1 MSLVSATI
9 TNVLAAPLG
18 ACVGAIVG
26 LGAAVAAGALVAGG
40 ALVGWGAAVGA
51 ATGAG
56 AHCVTNKVTSV
67 KAMASTTVF
76 LCAMFILL
84 SY

>member
-26 LGAAVAAGALVAGG
+26 LGAVVAAGALVAGG
-40 ALVGWGAAVGA
+40 ALVGWGAEVGA

-56 AHCVTNKVTSV
+56 ADFDGCLWQGSEWP
-67 KAMASTTVF
+67 AA
-76 LCAMFILL
+76 
-84 SY
+84 